1 MTFKD
6 YKKELT
12 GIEIQKNKHVEHF
25 FNESKAFCVAVA
37 LIQQEIDPHFS
48 LGAKAVDR
56 QIEYKDYLKSF
67 SIQ

>member
-37 LIQQEIDPHFS
+37 LIQQEIDPRFS
-48 LGAKAVDR
+48 LWAKAVDW
-56 QIEYKDYLKSF
+56 QIEYEVLLD
-67 SIQ
+67 SIIF